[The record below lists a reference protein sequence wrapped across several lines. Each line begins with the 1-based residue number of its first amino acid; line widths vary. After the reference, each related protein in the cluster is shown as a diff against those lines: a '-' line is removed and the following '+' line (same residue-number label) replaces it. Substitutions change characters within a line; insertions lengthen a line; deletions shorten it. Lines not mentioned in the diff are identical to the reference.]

1 MADGTMA
8 LSFHDLAPVQ
18 ESFHDAMAAALSSE
32 RKALAPKFL
41 YDETGA
47 HLFGQITRLPEY
59 YPTRTEIGMLNRF
72 APEMAAA
79 IGPHARLIEFGA
91 SSSSKVRILLSALDR
106 PKAYVPIDVSADHLR
121 QVAEEISGDYPAI
134 EVVAVCADY
143 TQPFALPAEVMM
155 GPGRR
160 VGFFPGSSIGN
171 LEPHEAE
178 QFLRLWGRQLGR
190 EGAMLVGVDLR
201 KDAETLRLAYNDAQG
216 VTAQFT
222 LNLLARANRE
232 LGTDF
237 DLAAFAHDAEWQDA
251 ESRISINLKSLK
263 DQVVHLDG
271 QAFRLR
277 EGERIHTEYS
287 YKYTVDRFAD
297 LARQAGFQ
305 PRQVWTDDARMFS
318 VHYLEVA

>member
-1 MADGTMA
+1 MADGT
-8 LSFHDLAPVQ
+8 LPIDFHDLAPIQ
-18 ESFHDAMAAALSSE
+18 ESFHDAM
-32 RKALAPKFL
+32 RKTLASDRKSIAPKFL
-41 YDETGA
+41 YDEAGA
-47 HLFGQITRLPEY
+47 DLFGQITRLPEY
-59 YPTRTEIGMLNRF
+59 YPTRTEVGILTRH

-91 SSSSKVRILLSALDR
+91 SSSAKVRILLAALDQPR
-106 PKAYVPIDVSADHLR
+106 AYVPIDVSADHLR
-121 QVAEEISGDYPAI
+121 AVAEEVARDFEGL

-155 GPGRR
+155 GHGRK

-178 QFLRLWGRQLGR
+178 LFLSQWGRQLGS

-201 KDAETLRLAYNDAQG
+201 KDGSVLQRAYDDAAG
-216 VTAQFT
+216 VTAKFT
-222 LNLLARANRE
+222 MNLLARANRE

-237 DLAAFAHDAEWQDA
+237 DLDAWRHDAAWQDA
-251 ESRISINLKSLK
+251 ESRIAIHLKSLE
-263 DQVVHLDG
+263 DQIVHLDG
-271 QAFRLR
+271 EAYRIA

-287 YKYTVDRFAD
+287 YKYTVEGFAD
-297 LARQAGFQ
+297 LARKAGFA
-305 PRQVWTDDARMFS
+305 PRAVWTDDARMFS